1 MITPPAKIAGRPTA
15 GGEYCFTVQV
25 ADAAGRVAS
34 RSFSING
41 DEGTPEDWARVFQD
55 YPDTW
60 RLILNKGGRILG
72 YWHVAPLHDH
82 YLEGVRTGSFKA
94 GEVTK
99 DKLKLFHMFP
109 GTYDVFFVIVVLR
122 KEYRIGGIGTGRR
135 SAPQAR
141 GFGS

>member
-1 MITPPAKIAGRPTA
+1 MA
-15 GGEYCFTVQV
+15 
-25 ADAAGRVAS
+25 ADPQQR
-34 RSFSING
+34 
-41 DEGTPEDWARVFQD
+41 D
-55 YPDTW
+55 
-60 RLILNKGGRILG
+60 RILG

-82 YLEGVRTGSFKA
+82 YLEAVRAGAFKA

-122 KEYRIGGIGTGRR
+122 KEYRIGNRHRPAQRTA
-135 SAPQAR
+135 SR